1 MTAVG
6 PDGAPAAAFSLV
18 GCRAWV
24 TGASRGLGEAAA
36 LALAGAGAD
45 VALTARTEDQ
55 LRRVA
60 ESVEKSGRSALVLPA
75 SVENADEVAAAAAA
89 IRAEW
94 SGLDV
99 LVNCAGVSPV
109 FKPADTMSPEEWRHI
124 IDVNLSG
131 TFFCAQQA
139 GALMAPTGGAIVN
152 VSSVHASVAGPR
164 LSAYSASKGGVE
176 ALTRTLAVEWA
187 DRHVRVNALAL
198 GYFETDMTA
207 GLRNSERWRD
217 FVIDRIPVNR
227 FGYPHEIMSS
237 VVFLASPA
245 SSYMTG
251 SVLHVD
257 GGWSAQ

>member
-1 MTAVG
+1 MADVNPYTAMY
-6 PDGAPAAAFSLV
+6 PLA

-60 ESVEKSGRSALVLPA
+60 ETVEKIGRCALVLPA
-75 SVENADEVAAAAAA
+75 SVEKHGDVARAADA
-89 IRAEW
+89 IRDEW
-94 SGLDV
+94 GSLDV

-109 FKPADTMSPEEWRHI
+109 FKPADTMSAQEWRHI

-139 GALMAPTGGAIVN
+139 GTLMPPSGGAIVN

-187 DRHVRVNALAL
+187 DRRVRVNALAL

-207 GLRNSERWRD
+207 GLRNSEHWRD
-217 FVIDRIPVNR
+217 FVVTRIPLHR
-227 FGYPHEIMSS
+227 FGYPHEVMSA
-237 VVFLASPA
+237 VVFLASSA
-245 SSYMTG
+245 SAYMTG